1 MSNDRKQRAERKRQ
15 RFSDMGKASQRA
27 QAARRME
34 GYNDRIREIA
44 EIECENLP
52 RKQGDAIGCL
62 QWTDFRTGKVRRWT
76 VKIGERADQI
86 TLHSPDGRST
96 GSHGWT
102 WALNHLRGY
111 LCGRSAGTTR

>member
-1 MSNDRKQRAERKRQ
+1 
-15 RFSDMGKASQRA
+15 
-27 QAARRME
+27 ME

-44 EIECENLP
+44 EIEFENLP
-52 RKQGDAIGCL
+52 RKQGDAIGFL